1 MTWPVLAA
9 GAAGGAIV
17 GSFLATLCIRWPQ
30 GEQALAG
37 RSKCDHCGRPLGAAE
52 LVPLVSA
59 ALSRGKCRTCGR
71 RIAPLHFA
79 IELGAAALAGLA
91 LLLQPNLHG
100 VALAIF
106 WLLLLA
112 PAVLDARHYWLPDA
126 LTLSLALGGLLLGG
140 IATGASLTDRLLG
153 GGAGFLALAL
163 IALAYSRLRGR
174 QGLGAGDPK
183 LLGAVGLWT
192 GWPALAPILVIASLS
207 GLALALA
214 QRRGAAERMPFG
226 TLIAAAAV
234 LWSAIA
240 AWRGAAIL

>member
-1 MTWPVLAA
+1 MAA

-30 GEQALAG
+30 GEQALSG

-52 LVPLVSA
+52 LVPLLSA
-59 ALSRGKCRTCGR
+59 VLSLGKCRTCGE

-112 PAVLDARHYWLPDA
+112 PAVLDARHHWLPDA
-126 LTLSLALGGLLLGG
+126 LTAALALGGLLLGG
-140 IATGASLTDRLLG
+140 VATGASLPDRLIG

-163 IALAYSRLRGR
+163 IATAYSRVRGR
-174 QGLGAGDPK
+174 EGMGAGDPK

-192 GWPALAPILVIASLS
+192 GWAALAPILVIASLT
-207 GLALALA
+207 GLVLALA
-214 QRRGAAERMPFG
+214 QRRGAAERMPLG

-234 LWSAIA
+234 LWTAIA
-240 AWRGAAIL
+240 AWRGETIV